1 MKKNAVLAA
10 VSALLIAASALARPA
25 TPDVPAQTTPTAQN
39 AQPSSPSQT
48 EETFYLYDLTQ
59 FRDFD
64 RADGAAV
71 RRAWDE
77 TFLVAA
83 LQGLA
88 NRDSARLYVFFVAAQ
103 GLETD
108 RFWLDLFSKE
118 IPANGSE
125 PARCGWLQGRERREI
140 GSLDELLTVFADAF
154 DGVVLYDESVP
165 STANVAAS
173 VAGADRLLPIRF
185 DASPGSLYSRLVV
198 DPNGPRL
205 PVVVRLIEAD
215 GSPLFVGSG
224 KIPGTDL
231 DSSGSVKCDP
241 YYWLVEKYLKTGKL
255 NPAEGGYYLDADW
268 IRRPIGA
275 TQNHCLTN
283 RDFGISR
290 AAFFFDLSPWE
301 DEAPNDEPNQPLGAD
316 FNAFNAILRAAYDA
330 NGGQKMIRV
339 SGFTPWDSKYA
350 VPGNPNGRHGA
361 VQTEWRH
368 AELLSNYNAYLDA
381 DALGLG
387 AMANASF
394 FQHFPLDARY
404 PQRKPTVDDLRRR
417 GYIDDNGYPA
427 DKTFVAIYSGDY
439 DSSAWVY
446 QTAPIFWN
454 DEARGSIPIDWAFN
468 PNLADRFAPGF
479 DYVRR
484 TKSDLDFFVSGDSGA
499 GYLNP
504 TALLAPRRFS
514 GFPDGLDVWVEHCRK
529 HFERWDLSG
538 IGFVIDGDARPS
550 DRAVLERLAEF
561 APDGITTHYGRKMGV
576 VDGPNGVKTP
586 WRPMNFDIAD
596 PDSGAKIILGDV
608 RDNMGPQ
615 FNIYRVIL
623 WSPSRLKTLFENVK
637 ADAERGTRVEF
648 VETRAF
654 WLLLRLEME
663 RLGVD
668 ETNVRL

>member
-10 VSALLIAASALARPA
+10 VSALLIAASAFAQPA
-25 TPDVPAQTTPTAQN
+25 TTAQNAQPATTAQN
-39 AQPSSPSQT
+39 AQPSSPSQV
-48 EETFYLYDLTQ
+48 EEPFYLYDLTQ

-125 PARCGWLQGRERREI
+125 PARRGWLQGRERREI

-205 PVVVRLIEAD
+205 PVVVRLIKAD

-231 DSSGSVKCDP
+231 DSSGSAKCDP

-417 GYIDDNGYPA
+417 GYIDDNGYPV

-439 DSSAWVY
+439 DSAAWVY

-514 GFPDGLDVWVEHCRK
+514 GLPDGLDVWVEHCRK
-529 HFERWDLSG
+529 YFERWDLSG

-615 FNIYRVIL
+615 FNIYRAIL

-637 ADAERGTRVEF
+637 ADADRGTRVEF

-668 ETNVRL
+668 ETDVRL

>member
-10 VSALLIAASALARPA
+10 VSALLIAASAFAQPA
-25 TPDVPAQTTPTAQN
+25 TTAQTSPTAQN
-39 AQPSSPSQT
+39 AQPSSPSQA
-48 EETFYLYDLTQ
+48 EEPFYLYDLTQ

-125 PARCGWLQGRERREI
+125 PARRGWLQGRERREI

-205 PVVVRLIEAD
+205 PVVVRLIETD

-231 DSSGSVKCDP
+231 DSSGSAKCDP

-417 GYIDDNGYPA
+417 GYIDDNGYPV

-439 DSSAWVY
+439 DSAAWVY

-514 GFPDGLDVWVEHCRK
+514 GLPDGLDVWVEHCRK

-615 FNIYRVIL
+615 FNIYRAIL

-637 ADAERGTRVEF
+637 ADADRGTRVEF

-668 ETNVRL
+668 ETDVRL

>member
-10 VSALLIAASALARPA
+10 VSALLIAASAFAQPA
-25 TPDVPAQTTPTAQN
+25 TTAQNAQPATTAQN
-39 AQPSSPSQT
+39 AQPSSPSQV
-48 EETFYLYDLTQ
+48 EEPFYLYDLTQ

-125 PARCGWLQGRERREI
+125 PARRGWLQGRERREI

-205 PVVVRLIEAD
+205 PVVVRLIETD

-231 DSSGSVKCDP
+231 DSSGSAKCDP

-350 VPGNPNGRHGA
+350 VPGNPNGRHDA

-417 GYIDDNGYPA
+417 GYIDDNGYPV

-439 DSSAWVY
+439 DSAAWVY

-514 GFPDGLDVWVEHCRK
+514 GLPDGLDVWVEHCRK
-529 HFERWDLSG
+529 YFERWDLSG

-615 FNIYRVIL
+615 FNIYRAIL

-637 ADAERGTRVEF
+637 ADADRGTRVEF

-668 ETNVRL
+668 ETDVRL